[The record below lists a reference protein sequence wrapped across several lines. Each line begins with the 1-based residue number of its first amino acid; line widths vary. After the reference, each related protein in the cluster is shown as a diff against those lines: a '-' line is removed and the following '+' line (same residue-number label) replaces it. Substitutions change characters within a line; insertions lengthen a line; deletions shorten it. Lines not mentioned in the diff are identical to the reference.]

1 MSRIQSFL
9 RRHKTGLVVAVV
21 VVSALVW
28 AVARVLP
35 SSTDGMRR
43 SAAVVETRSCWEL
56 EAGGRGVLWFAAAD
70 SDSTLLSPSTLR
82 GGAEAVSLAG
92 GCWMNRWP
100 AVPSCRGRLVTV
112 LPRPVAADIADSA
125 WAEPLLRR
133 LLEKARRDIGDSLQ
147 WARSEDSELQYY
159 LRVHGVQDEGYQQI
173 ASIAATVKAK
183 LQSLERTA
191 ATVDSLLDRPAIVL
205 TLRRKTTYL
214 VHYRNGDG
222 KLSADTC
229 RLVCRASGGSLSLL
243 QTLSATT
250 PTGVKAQY
258 LLPWNTTN
266 HRLMAVGFGGLGV
279 RELATTSASPLV
291 IEGRRKGRAHNF
303 PRVVVAGGCPLFT
316 PRGLFAGIVDGQ
328 EIDGRGHVSLLMMKG
343 GWR

>member
-1 MSRIQSFL
+1 MNGFQTFL
-9 RRHKTGLVVAVV
+9 RRHKTGLVAAVAFVALAVAAVV
-21 VVSALVW
+21 
-28 AVARVLP
+28 RVLP

-56 EAGGRGVLWFAAAD
+56 EAGGRGVLWFAAVD
-70 SDSTLLSPSTLR
+70 SDSTLLSPSTWR
-82 GGAEAVSLAG
+82 RVAETVRLAG

-112 LPRPVAADIADSA
+112 LPQADAADIADSA
-125 WAEPLLRR
+125 WTEPLLRR

-183 LQSLERTA
+183 VKALERTA
-191 ATVDSLLDRPAIVL
+191 ATVDSLVDRPDIVL
-205 TLRRKTTYL
+205 ALRRRTSFT
-214 VHYRNGDG
+214 VHYRDGDN
-222 KLSADTC
+222 KNATASC
-229 RLVCRASGGSLSLL
+229 RLVAKGHDGREALL
-243 QTLSATT
+243 QTLDSKT
-250 PTGVKAQY
+250 PNGVKAQY

-266 HRLMAVGFGGLGV
+266 HRLMAVGFGGIGV
-279 RELATTSASPLV
+279 RELAIPSAAPLV
-291 IEGRRKGRAHNF
+291 IEGRRKGRTHNF
-303 PRVVVAGGCPLFT
+303 PRLIVADGCPLFT